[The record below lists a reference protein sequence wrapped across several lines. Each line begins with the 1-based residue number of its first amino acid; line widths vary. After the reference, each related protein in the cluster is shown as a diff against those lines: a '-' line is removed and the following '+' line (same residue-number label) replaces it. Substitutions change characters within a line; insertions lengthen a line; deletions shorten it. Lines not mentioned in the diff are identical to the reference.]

1 MLSAHDKVPPLTGRA
16 AAITDDGGERH
27 AAAAAAAAAALRPP
41 AVEAEVVDVVA
52 QLTDVLVQAL
62 PFLEEKSSDL
72 G

>member
-27 AAAAAAAAAALRPP
+27 AAAAAAAAALRPP

-62 PFLEEKSSDL
+62 PFLEEK
-72 G
+72 

>member
-27 AAAAAAAAAALRPP
+27 AAAAAALRPP

-52 QLTDVLVQAL
+52 QLADVLVQAL
-62 PFLEEKSSDL
+62 PFLEEK
-72 G
+72 